1 MRAQR
6 SLQLYTITLLC
17 FSIFVAAWPWPRW
30 MPELDSLI
38 VARADDKSSSSSAAG
53 KNLAINLHRLH
64 TNILKKIQH
73 LPLPQHPPLQLQSPQ
88 TRLHKQHQ
96 KQALILHQPIPT
108 QQPKRTRILI
118 KLPLPDRNRPALPS
132 QDPSRDLLKLQQLDI
147 KPTMQLT
154 QQVAFLY

>member
-53 KNLAINLHRLH
+53 KNLAINLYRLH
-64 TNILKKIQH
+64 TNILKKT
-73 LPLPQHPPLQLQSPQ
+73 QHPPLQLQSPQ
-88 TRLHKQHQ
+88 TRHHKQHQ

-108 QQPKRTRILI
+108 QQPQRTRILI

-132 QDPSRDLLKLQQLDI
+132 QGPNRDLLKLQQLDI
-147 KPTMQLT
+147 KPTMRLT
-154 QQVAFLY
+154 QQVAFLC